1 MSISLSTHI
10 RNSTHSNIVIPNNF
24 LSVLLFGGHLKA
36 LTEGKTPIKALAPP
50 PRQLSFN
57 KLLSPLLFLPI
68 LRRLSAGP
76 KRRTL
81 SSTGGPCLSAASWS
95 ALPRPAYAYSV
106 ESGRGVCVNDASQRA
121 RPLLGHFSGTT
132 TGAPFGTRQATSSAA
147 GPNPGLSRTFTS
159 FPVSNMWWKSERF
172 SL

>member
-106 ESGRGVCVNDASQRA
+106 EAGRGVTVVWCVSKSATVIGSFSLHNNDGALRA
-121 RPLLGHFSGTT
+121 TPSNKL
-132 TGAPFGTRQATSSAA
+132 
-147 GPNPGLSRTFTS
+147 GLSRTFTS